1 MPRYL
6 SRVPSSRS
14 CVLGLLLALA
24 ACGPDPVLPPDT
36 TLPDLPRR
44 GGAEAVL
51 LRLPVDGGTASA
63 YRWPTVDSAVWRAA
77 DPLPVLGTVLA
88 FDPEGGL
95 VALTDSAGRPGRLDL
110 RTGRVF
116 VTETRV
122 TAASSADGWTTY
134 GLVDGRVLRVTP
146 SGVWRGPA
154 RRADELLPLASGE
167 VVLVEHSDLD
177 TRLVRLRPPATAPI
191 DSVTLPRVLR
201 SLRTPNGDR
210 WYLETAEGLRAVETR
225 SFALGEAPDEEAPRA
240 LAVTPSGD
248 RVVTLDADGL
258 RLRIWER
265 YSGRTAAS
273 LTLAA
278 PASAL
283 RMDPL
288 GRFVLVRDA
297 ASDSVRVLSLPLA
310 AMAGVVASGWRADLP
325 VVTPE
330 GGVLGLSGA
339 DVVWRD
345 ARTGVA
351 RATIAG
357 GARDRWLLV
366 PWDGFRPRDRSL
378 DAPVVF
384 EPATPADS
392 AAEAEAIDSLLAVST
407 REALSDTASL
417 AALGR
422 AGEGPPPDSAVSAN
436 GYTLAFA
443 ALLSESRARALAERI
458 RVDGRAPRV
467 VAGTRDGVAV
477 FRVVAGPF
485 PTREAAEA
493 AGRRTGV
500 SYWVFAGL
508 P

>member
-1 MPRYL
+1 
-6 SRVPSSRS
+6 
-14 CVLGLLLALA
+14 LLALA

-36 TLPDLPRR
+36 TLPDLPRL

-51 LRLPVDGGTASA
+51 LRLPVDGGTARA
-63 YRWPTVDSAVWRAA
+63 YRWPQLDSAVWRAA
-77 DPLPVLGTVLA
+77 DPLPVLGSVLA
-88 FDPEGGL
+88 FDPQGGL
-95 VALTDSAGRPGRLDL
+95 VALTDSGGRPGRLDL

-116 VTETRV
+116 VTDTRV
-122 TAASSADGWTTY
+122 TAAASADGWTTY

-146 SGVWRGPA
+146 NGVWRGPE
-154 RRADELLPLASGE
+154 RRADDLLPLASGD
-167 VVLVEHSDLD
+167 VVLVAHSDID
-177 TRLVRLRPPATAPI
+177 TRFVRLRPPATAPI

-201 SLRTPNGDR
+201 SLRTANGDR

-225 SFALGEAPDEEAPRA
+225 SFAEGAAPDEDAPRA
-240 LAVTPSGD
+240 LAVSPSGD
-248 RVVTLDADGL
+248 RVVTLDADGE
-258 RLRIWER
+258 RVRIWER
-265 YSGRTAAS
+265 YSGRTAATI
-273 LTLAA
+273 TLAA
-278 PASAL
+278 PGAAL

-297 ASDSVRVLSLPLA
+297 EGDSVRVLSLPLA
-310 AMAGVVASGWRADLP
+310 AMAGVVASAWRDDLP
-325 VVTPE
+325 LVTPE
-330 GGVLGLSGA
+330 GAVLGVSGD
-339 DVVWRD
+339 DVVLRE
-345 ARTGVA
+345 ARTGTEQA
-351 RATIAG
+351 RLAG
-357 GARDRWLLV
+357 GAQDRWLLV

-384 EPATPADS
+384 EPASPADS

-422 AGEGPPPDSAVSAN
+422 AGDGPPPDSAEVASS
-436 GYTLAFA
+436 YTLAFA
-443 ALLSESRARALAERI
+443 ALLSESRARALADRI

-477 FRVVAGPF
+477 YRVVAGPF

-500 SYWVFAGL
+500 SFWVFAGL